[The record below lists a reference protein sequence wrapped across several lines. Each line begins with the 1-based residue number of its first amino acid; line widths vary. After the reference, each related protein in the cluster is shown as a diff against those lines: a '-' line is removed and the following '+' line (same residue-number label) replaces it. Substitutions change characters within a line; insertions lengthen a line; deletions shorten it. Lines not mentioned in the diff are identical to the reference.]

1 MSTIVSPSAHTMA
14 PSLVRTRFAPSPT
27 GALHIGGVRT
37 ALFSW
42 LYARRHGGQYLLRIE
57 DTDRERSTDEATQ
70 VILDGFAWLGIDA
83 DEGPYFQSRR
93 FERYREVAGQ
103 MIAAGLAY
111 RCYCTP
117 GELAEM
123 RAQQTARG
131 EKPRY
136 DGRCRDRA
144 QGPADAPHA
153 VRFRQPT
160 EGQVIVEDLVHG
172 PVVFENSEL
181 DDLVLLRSDATPTYH
196 FGVVVDDT
204 DMHITHVIRGDDH
217 LNNTPRHINI
227 FRALKV
233 PAPRYAHIPMIAGP
247 DGAKLSKRHG
257 AVNVLE
263 YREQG
268 YLPEALL
275 NYLVRL
281 GWSHGDQELFS
292 RDEMIALFDLSA
304 VQRSMARFD
313 VDKLNWLNQH
323 YMKTAP
329 AGRLAEGVR
338 HQLLRSGL
346 KFDQN
351 SVALEPLVDAFRE
364 RAKTLREMAERLHV
378 YVADDLSYEAKAAQ
392 KHLQAP
398 AADPLRK
405 VHAGLEAL
413 ADWTEAGTQGV
424 VESVAAAAGIGLGK
438 VAQPLRVAITGDTA
452 SPGIGLTLKLLGR
465 ERVLARIERALAYIQ
480 SNSAASAG

>member
-1 MSTIVSPSAHTMA
+1 MTQSP
-14 PSLVRTRFAPSPT
+14 VRTRFAPSPT
-27 GALHIGGVRT
+27 GALHIGSVRT

-57 DTDRERSTDEATQ
+57 DTDRERSTDEAVQ
-70 VILDGFAWLGIDA
+70 VILDGFAWVGIDH

-93 FERYREVAGQ
+93 FDRYREVAAQ
-103 MIAAGLAY
+103 MIAGGLAY

-117 GELAEM
+117 DELAQM

-144 QGPADAPHA
+144 PRAAGVPHA
-153 VRFRQPT
+153 VRFRQPS
-160 EGQVIVEDLVHG
+160 EGQVVVQDLVHG

-181 DDLVLLRSDATPTYH
+181 DDLVILRSDGSPTYH
-196 FGVVVDDT
+196 FGVVVDDA
-204 DMHITHVIRGDDH
+204 DMQITHVIRGDDH

-227 FRALKV
+227 FRALKL
-233 PAPRYAHIPMIAGP
+233 PAPHYAHIPMIAGP

-257 AVNVLE
+257 AVSVLE

-281 GWSHGDQELFS
+281 GWSHGDQEVFS
-292 RDEMIALFDLSA
+292 RAEMIALFDLSS

-313 VDKLNWLNQH
+313 VEKLNWLNQQ

-329 AGRLAEGVR
+329 AERLADGVR
-338 HQLLRSGL
+338 EQLLASG
-346 KFDQN
+346 
-351 SVALEPLVDAFRE
+351 VAADAGTLVPLVDAFRE
-364 RAKTLREMAERLHV
+364 RAKTLREMAERVHV
-378 YVADDLSYEAKAAQ
+378 YLADDLAFEQKAAE

-398 AADPLRK
+398 AADLLRG
-405 VHAGLEAL
+405 VRGGLEAL
-413 ADWTEAGTQGV
+413 TDWTESATQGV
-424 VESVAAAAGIGLGK
+424 VESVAAAAGVGLGK
-438 VAQPLRVAITGDTA
+438 VAQPLRVAVTGDTA
-452 SPGIGLTLKLLGR
+452 SPGIGVTLKLLGR
-465 ERVLARIERALAYIQ
+465 QRTLTRIDRALDYIQ
-480 SNSAASAG
+480 RTGAQPAQ

>member
-1 MSTIVSPSAHTMA
+1 MTDSP
-14 PSLVRTRFAPSPT
+14 VRTRFAPSPT

-42 LYARRHGGQYLLRIE
+42 LYARRHGGQYVLRIE
-57 DTDRERSTDEATQ
+57 DTDRERSTDDSVRGILEA
-70 VILDGFAWLGIDA
+70 FAWLDLA
-83 DEGPYFQSRR
+83 PDEGPYFQSRR
-93 FERYREVAGQ
+93 LDRYREVAEQ
-103 MIAAGLAY
+103 MIASGHAY

-117 GELAEM
+117 DELAAM
-123 RAQQTARG
+123 RAEQTARG

-136 DGRCRDRA
+136 DGRCRNRA
-144 QGPADAPHA
+144 RAPEGVPAA

-160 EGQVIVEDLVHG
+160 EGQVVVEDLVHG
-172 PVVFENSEL
+172 AVVFENSEL
-181 DDLVLLRSDATPTYH
+181 DDLVIMRSDGTPTYH
-196 FGVVVDDT
+196 FGVVVDDA
-204 DMHITHVIRGDDH
+204 DMRITHVIRGDDH
-217 LNNTPRHINI
+217 LNNTPRHINL
-227 FRALKV
+227 FRALDL

-323 YMKTAP
+323 YMKSAP
-329 AGRLAEGVR
+329 AARLAAGVR
-338 HQLLRSGL
+338 HELEASGVKL
-346 KFDQN
+346 GDG
-351 SVALEPLVDAFRE
+351 AATLEPLVDAFRE
-364 RAKTLREMAERLHV
+364 RAKTLREMAERVHV
-378 YVADDLSYEAKAAQ
+378 YVTDGDLVYEAKAAQ

-398 AADPLRK
+398 AAELLRN
-405 VHAGLEAL
+405 VRDGLAAL
-413 ADWTEAGTQGV
+413 GDWTEAGTQAV
-424 VESVAAAAGIGLGK
+424 VEGVAAAAGVGLGK
-438 VAQPLRVAITGDTA
+438 VAQPLRVAVTGDTA
-452 SPGIGLTLKLLGR
+452 SPGIGLTLALLGR
-465 ERVLARIERALAYIQ
+465 RRTLARIDRAIEHI
-480 SNSAASAG
+480 ASASRAAGQA

>member
-1 MSTIVSPSAHTMA
+1 MTSST
-14 PSLVRTRFAPSPT
+14 VRTRFAPSPT
-27 GALHIGGVRT
+27 GSLHIGGVRT

-57 DTDRERSTDEATQ
+57 DTDRQRSTDEAVQ
-70 VILDGFAWLGIDA
+70 VILDGFAWLGIDH

-93 FERYREVAGQ
+93 FDRYSDVAAQ
-103 MIAAGLAY
+103 MIAGGLAY

-117 GELAEM
+117 DELAQM
-123 RAQQTARG
+123 RAEQSARG

-136 DGRCRDRA
+136 DGRCHDRA
-144 QGPADAPHA
+144 PRPAGVPHA

-160 EGQVIVEDLVHG
+160 EGQVIVQDLVHG

-181 DDLVLLRSDATPTYH
+181 DDLVILRSDGTPTYH
-196 FGVVVDDT
+196 FGVVIDDA

-233 PAPRYAHIPMIAGP
+233 QPPHYAHIPMIAGP

-257 AVNVLE
+257 AVSVLE

-292 RDEMIALFDLSA
+292 RDEMIALFELSS

-313 VDKLNWLNQH
+313 VEKLNWLNQQ
-323 YMKTAP
+323 YMKAAP
-329 AGRLAEGVR
+329 AERLAEGVR
-338 HQLLRSGL
+338 EHLLASG
-346 KFDQN
+346 
-351 SVALEPLVDAFRE
+351 VAADPGTLLPLVNAFRE
-364 RAKTLREMAERLHV
+364 RAKTLREMAERIHV
-378 YVADDLSYEAKAAQ
+378 YLADDLIFDQKAAE
-392 KHLQAP
+392 KHLQLP
-398 AADPLRK
+398 AADLLRK
-405 VHAGLEAL
+405 VREGLSAL
-413 ADWTEAGTQGV
+413 PEWTETATQTV

-438 VAQPLRVAITGDTA
+438 VAQPLRVAVTGDTA
-452 SPGIGLTLKLLGR
+452 SPGIGVTLKLLGR
-465 ERVLARIERALAYIQ
+465 QRTLTRVDRALDYIQ
-480 SNSAASAG
+480 RTIAQAGQ